1 MSEQQYDN
9 KGRGVLF
16 RNEQK
21 NKDDERAPDYT
32 GNLTLLDGTE
42 CFLDAWLRT
51 SKKGT
56 KFMSVRYKPKM
67 AREHRGAAQNPPA
80 HHVAPDFND
89 DPSDIPF

>member
-1 MSEQQYDN
+1 MSEQYDN

-16 RNEQK
+16 RNDQK

-32 GNLTLLDGTE
+32 GSLTLLDGTE
-42 CFLDAWLRT
+42 CFLDAWIRT

-67 AREHRGAAQNPPA
+67 ARHHTGAPANPPA
-80 HHVAPDFND
+80 PTAADHDFND
-89 DPSDIPF
+89 PIPF

>member
-56 KFMSVRYKPKM
+56 KFMSVRYKPKT
-67 AREHRGAAQNPPA
+67 ARRQSETASSHSSQSA
-80 HHVAPDFND
+80 APDFD
-89 DPSDIPF
+89 DSIPF